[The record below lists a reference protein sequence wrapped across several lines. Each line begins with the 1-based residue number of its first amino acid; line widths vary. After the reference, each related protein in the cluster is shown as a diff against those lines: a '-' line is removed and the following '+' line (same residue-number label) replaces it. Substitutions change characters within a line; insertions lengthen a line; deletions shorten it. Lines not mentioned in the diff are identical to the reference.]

1 MLVKAINIYTL
12 CLHIKYFIVQAKID
26 EYRAVRITCC
36 MEQKTNHHDA
46 EVYSLFKGLCFLQ
59 GNSSELT
66 YFRKAKS
73 LSKTV
78 IPPVSRVD

>member
-1 MLVKAINIYTL
+1 MYTL
-12 CLHIKYFIVQAKID
+12 SFYIKYFIVQAKVG

-36 MEQKTNHHDA
+36 MEQKTNHHHA
-46 EVYSLFKGLCFLQ
+46 EVYSLFKGVCFFQ
-59 GNSSELT
+59 RISSELT

-78 IPPVSRVD
+78 IFPFYFKNRLNLK